1 MPIITKI
8 ETQQK
13 NEDRVNIYL
22 NEQFFMGIYK
32 ELVFTLN
39 LKKGMEI
46 DEDVLKGMLHDE
58 MYIKAKN
65 KALTILSKAPQSE
78 KNIINKL
85 SNDFDEDIIEEVLVF
100 LRKYNFVN
108 DEDLA
113 QRITNTNLKVNKC
126 GKNRI
131 KQNLYNKGIDR
142 NTIDSVV
149 SDIDGDVEFENAMYL
164 AKKRYERVKN
174 EDRNKIYQK
183 ISQHLAYKG
192 FDYGIIKRVLNKLL
206 SFDESDYY

>member
-8 ETQQK
+8 EAQK
-13 NEDRVNIYL
+13 KSEDRVNIYL
-22 NEQFFMGIYK
+22 DEQFFMGIYK
-32 ELVFTLN
+32 EIVFTLG

-46 DEDVLKGMLHDE
+46 EEDNLRSILRDE
-58 MYIKAKN
+58 MFIKAKN
-65 KALTILSKAPQSE
+65 KALTILSKASQSE
-78 KNIINKL
+78 KNIVSKL
-85 SNDFDEDIIEEVLVF
+85 SPDFEEDVIEDVLEF

-113 QRITNTNLKVNKC
+113 QRIANTNLSLNKC

-142 NTIDSVV
+142 ETIDSVV
-149 SDIDGDVEFENAMYL
+149 SDIDSDVEFENAMYL
-164 AKKRYERVKN
+164 AKKRYERVKK

-192 FDYGIIKRVLNKLL
+192 FGYDIIKRVLNKLL
-206 SFDESDYY
+206 NSDEFDC

>member
-8 ETQQK
+8 EAQKK

-32 ELVFTLN
+32 ELVFTLG

-46 DEDVLKGMLHDE
+46 EEDNLRSILRDE
-58 MYIKAKN
+58 MFIKGKN
-65 KALTILSKAPQSE
+65 KALNILSKAPQSE
-78 KNIINKL
+78 KNIIAKL
-85 SNDFDEDIIEEVLVF
+85 SDDFEPDVIEDILDF
-100 LRKYNFVN
+100 LKKYNFIN

-113 QRITNTNLKVNKC
+113 QRIANTNLKLNKY
-126 GKNRI
+126 GKNKI
-131 KQNLYNKGIDR
+131 KQSLYNKGIDR
-142 NTIDSVV
+142 ATIESVV
-149 SDIDGDVEFENAMYL
+149 SDIDSDIEFENAMYL

-192 FDYGIIKRVLNKLL
+192 FNYDIIRRVLSKLL
-206 SFDESDYY
+206 NFDEFDY

>member
-8 ETQQK
+8 EAQK
-13 NEDRVNIYL
+13 KSEDRVNIYL
-22 NEQFFMGIYK
+22 DDQFFMGIYK

-46 DEDVLKGMLHDE
+46 EEDTLRGILRDE
-58 MYIKAKN
+58 MFIKAKN
-65 KALTILSKAPQSE
+65 KALTILSKAAQSE
-78 KNIINKL
+78 KNIVSKL
-85 SNDFDEDIIEEVLVF
+85 SNDFEEDVIEDVLEF
-100 LRKYNFVN
+100 LKKYNFVN

-113 QRITNTNLKVNKC
+113 QRITNTNLKLNKC

-142 NTIDSVV
+142 ETIETVV
-149 SDIDGDVEFENAMYL
+149 SDIDSDVEFENAMYL
-164 AKKRYERVKN
+164 AKKRYDRIKN
-174 EDRNKIYQK
+174 EDKNKVYQK

-192 FDYGIIKRVLNKLL
+192 FSYEVIRKVLSKLL
-206 SFDESDYY
+206 SFDEYDF

>member
-1 MPIITKI
+1 MSIITKI
-8 ETQQK
+8 EAQKK

-46 DEDVLKGMLHDE
+46 DENVLKGLLHDE

-65 KALTILSKAPQSE
+65 KALSILSKAPQSE
-78 KNIINKL
+78 KNIISKL
-85 SNDFDEDIIEEVLVF
+85 SNDFDEDIIDEVLVF

-142 NTIDSVV
+142 NTIDSVM
-149 SDIDGDVEFENAMYL
+149 SDIDVM
-164 AKKRYERVKN
+164 
-174 EDRNKIYQK
+174 
-183 ISQHLAYKG
+183 
-192 FDYGIIKRVLNKLL
+192 
-206 SFDESDYY
+206 

>member
-8 ETQQK
+8 EVQQK

-78 KNIINKL
+78 KNIIKKL
-85 SNDFDEDIIEEVLVF
+85 SNDFDEDVIEEVLVF

-113 QRITNTNLKVNKC
+113 QRITNTNLKVSKC

-149 SDIDGDVEFENAMYL
+149 SDIDSDVEFENAMYL

-192 FDYGIIKRVLNKLL
+192 FDYGVIKRVLNKLL
-206 SFDESDYY
+206 NFDESDYC